1 MEEPQMKT
9 LLRSAT
15 VLTFV
20 TLFAAPVGAQGDNP
34 SGQGGPPALA
44 KSLAPARLGGRIL
57 VTSPAFTSGKTLDEK
72 YTQNGA
78 NMSPPLAWTK
88 GPAGTRSYV
97 VLAEDSGVNRPE
109 PIVHWIVYNIPSS
122 VLKLSQEMPA
132 EATLENGAQ
141 QGKNVAGTAAYIGP
155 KPPAGQ
161 THPYHFQ
168 VFALNTTLDIDPAN
182 ADRATLIDAMKGRV
196 LAVGDVV
203 GNYTGQ

>member
-1 MEEPQMKT
+1 MKAM
-9 LLRSAT
+9 LRSAT
-15 VLTFV
+15 VLSLV
-20 TLFAAPVGAQGDNP
+20 TLFAVSANAQGENP
-34 SGQGGPPALA
+34 SGQGGPPVLA
-44 KSLAPARLGGRIL
+44 KNLAPARMGGRIM

-78 NMSPPLAWTK
+78 NMSPPLVWTK
-88 GPAGTRSYV
+88 GPVGTRSYV

-122 VLKLSQEMPA
+122 TLRLPQEVPA
-132 EATLENGAQ
+132 GATLEDGAL
-141 QGKNVAGTAAYIGP
+141 QGKNVAGTTSYVGP

-182 ADRATLIDAMKGRV
+182 ADRATLINAMKGRV

>member
-1 MEEPQMKT
+1 MKAM
-9 LLRSAT
+9 LRSAT
-15 VLTFV
+15 VLSLV
-20 TLFAAPVGAQGDNP
+20 TLFAVSANAQGENP
-34 SGQGGPPALA
+34 SGQGGPPVLA
-44 KSLAPARLGGRIL
+44 KSLAPARMGGRIM
-57 VTSPAFTSGKTLDEK
+57 VTSPAFSSGKTLDEK

-88 GPAGTRSYV
+88 GPVGTRSYV

-122 VLKLSQEMPA
+122 VLRLSQEVPA
-132 EATLENGAQ
+132 GATLEDGAL
-141 QGKNVAGTAAYIGP
+141 QGKNVAGSTSYVGP

-182 ADRATLIDAMKGRV
+182 ADRATLINAMKGRV

>member
-1 MEEPQMKT
+1 MKAM
-9 LLRSAT
+9 LRSAT
-15 VLTFV
+15 VLSLV
-20 TLFAAPVGAQGDNP
+20 TLFAVSANAQGENP
-34 SGQGGPPALA
+34 SGQGGPPVLA
-44 KSLAPARLGGRIL
+44 KSLAPARMGGRIM
-57 VTSPAFTSGKTLDEK
+57 VTSPAFSSGKTLDEK

-88 GPAGTRSYV
+88 GPVGTRSYV

-122 VLKLSQEMPA
+122 VLRLSQEMPPG
-132 EATLENGAQ
+132 ATLEDDAL
-141 QGKNVAGTAAYIGP
+141 QGKNVAGSTSYIGP

-182 ADRATLIDAMKGRV
+182 ADRATLINAMKGRV

>member
-1 MEEPQMKT
+1 MKT

-15 VLTFV
+15 VLTLV
-20 TLFAAPVGAQGDNP
+20 TLFAAPTGAQGQNP
-34 SGQGGPPALA
+34 AGQGGPPALA

-57 VTSPAFTSGKTLDEK
+57 VTSPAFTSGKTIDEK

-78 NMSPPLAWTK
+78 NMSPPLAWTR

-122 VLKLSQEMPA
+122 VLKLPQEMPA

>member
-1 MEEPQMKT
+1 MKT
-9 LLRSAT
+9 MLRSAT
-15 VLTFV
+15 VLSLV
-20 TLFAAPVGAQGDNP
+20 TLFAVSANAQGENP
-34 SGQGGPPALA
+34 SGQVGPPVLA
-44 KSLAPARLGGRIL
+44 KSLAPARMGGRIM
-57 VTSPAFTSGKTLDEK
+57 VTSPAFSSGKTLDEK

-88 GPAGTRSYV
+88 GPVGTRSYV

-122 VLKLSQEMPA
+122 VLRLSQEMPPG
-132 EATLENGAQ
+132 ATLEDGAL
-141 QGKNVAGTAAYIGP
+141 QGKNVAGSTSYVGP

-182 ADRATLIDAMKGRV
+182 ADRATLISAMKGRV

>member
-1 MEEPQMKT
+1 MKT
-9 LLRSAT
+9 MLRSAT
-15 VLTFV
+15 VLSLV
-20 TLFAAPVGAQGDNP
+20 TLFAVSANAQGENP
-34 SGQGGPPALA
+34 SGQGGPPVLA
-44 KSLAPARLGGRIL
+44 KSLAPARMGGRIM
-57 VTSPAFTSGKTLDEK
+57 VTSPAFSSGKTLDEK

-88 GPAGTRSYV
+88 GPVGTRSYV

-122 VLKLSQEMPA
+122 VLRLSQEVPPG
-132 EATLENGAQ
+132 ATLEDGAL
-141 QGKNVAGTAAYIGP
+141 QGKNVAGSTSYVGP

-182 ADRATLIDAMKGRV
+182 ADRATLISAMKGRV

-203 GNYTGQ
+203 GNYTGR

>member
-1 MEEPQMKT
+1 MKAM
-9 LLRSAT
+9 LRSAT
-15 VLTFV
+15 VLSLV
-20 TLFAAPVGAQGDNP
+20 TLFAVSANAQGENP
-34 SGQGGPPALA
+34 SGQGGPPVLA
-44 KSLAPARLGGRIL
+44 KSLAPARMGGRIM
-57 VTSPAFTSGKTLDEK
+57 VTSPAFSSGKTLDEK

-88 GPAGTRSYV
+88 GPVGTRSYV

-122 VLKLSQEMPA
+122 VLRLSQEMPPG
-132 EATLENGAQ
+132 ATLEDGAL
-141 QGKNVAGTAAYIGP
+141 QGKNVAGSTSYIGP

-182 ADRATLIDAMKGRV
+182 ADRATLINAMKGRV

>member
-1 MEEPQMKT
+1 MRSMLK
-9 LLRSAT
+9 SAT
-15 VLTFV
+15 VLTLV
-20 TLFAAPVGAQGDNP
+20 TLFAVSANAQGDSP
-34 SGQGGPPALA
+34 PISGGPPVLA
-44 KSLAPARLGGRIL
+44 KNLAPARMGGRIM
-57 VTSPAFTSGKTLDEK
+57 VTSPAFASGKTLDEK

-122 VLKLSQEMPA
+122 VLRLSQEVPPG
-132 EATLENGAQ
+132 ATLEDGAL
-141 QGKNVAGTAAYIGP
+141 QGKNVAGSTSYVGP

-182 ADRATLIDAMKGRV
+182 ADRATLIAAMKGRV
-196 LAVGDVV
+196 LAVGDVI

>member
-1 MEEPQMKT
+1 MKAM
-9 LLRSAT
+9 LRSAT
-15 VLTFV
+15 VLSLV
-20 TLFAAPVGAQGDNP
+20 TLFAVSANAQGENT
-34 SGQGGPPALA
+34 SGQVGPPVLA
-44 KSLAPARLGGRIL
+44 KSLVPARMGGRIM
-57 VTSPAFTSGKTLDEK
+57 VTSPAFTSGKTLDDK

-88 GPAGTRSYV
+88 GPVGTRSYV
-97 VLAEDSGVNRPE
+97 VLAEDPGVNRPE

-122 VLKLSQEMPA
+122 VLKLPQEMPA

-168 VFALNTTLDIDPAN
+168 VFALNTTLDINPAN
-182 ADRATLIDAMKGRV
+182 ADRATLINAMKGRV